1 MDDTIDVDGINLFDL
16 RQTKKVSESQYKEM
30 EVLESRR
37 RELMG
42 ELQRSKL
49 VLENIF
55 QTETFNDLTGKRS
68 GEREMKRGGGSRG
81 GGGE

>member
-55 QTETFNDLTGKRS
+55 QTETFNDLTGKRN
-68 GEREMKRGGGSRG
+68 
-81 GGGE
+81 